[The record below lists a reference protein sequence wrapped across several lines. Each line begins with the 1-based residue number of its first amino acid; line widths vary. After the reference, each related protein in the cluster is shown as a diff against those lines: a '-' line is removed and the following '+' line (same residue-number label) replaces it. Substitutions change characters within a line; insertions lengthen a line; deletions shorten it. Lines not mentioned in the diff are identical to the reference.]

1 MKLDLS
7 VVIPLLNE
15 EECIPKLE
23 EELEEVLKY
32 LPGTKEVI
40 FVDDGSTDRSFEV
53 LEGVVARRPWAR
65 VVKLMRN
72 FGQTQAMAAGFDAA
86 RGEVLVC
93 MDADLQND
101 PRDIPRL
108 IEKLDEGFDI
118 VSGWR
123 KHRQDKFLSRRLP
136 SVCANWLLGKVLGV
150 KIHDYG
156 CSLKAYD
163 ARVVK
168 SLHLYSDMH
177 RFLPALASKCGA
189 RVTEIPVNHRARLY
203 GESKYGLSRVF
214 KVVFD
219 MTVIKL
225 IVDFSNRP
233 AHYFGVWGT
242 VFLLGALW
250 VTPFF
255 VINLIVGFRGESIV
269 LPTIIVLMFTTSMYF
284 YVLGMLGDL
293 IVRVGRHDATEYARS
308 TAVEVS

>member
-7 VVIPLLNE
+7 IIIPLLNE

-23 EELEEVLKY
+23 AELQEVLEL
-32 LPGTKEVI
+32 LPGNNEVL
-40 FVDDGSTDRSFEV
+40 FVDDGSTDRSFE
-53 LEGVVARRPWAR
+53 LLQGVVERRTWAR
-65 VVKLMRN
+65 VVKLKRN

-86 RGEVLVC
+86 RGETLVC

-101 PRDIPRL
+101 PKDIPIL
-108 IEKLDEGFDI
+108 IEKLEEGYDI

-189 RVTEIPVNHRARLY
+189 RVTEIPVNHRPRLF
-203 GESKYGLSRVF
+203 GQSKYGLSRVF

-233 AHYFGVWGT
+233 AHYFGIWGT

-255 VINLIVGFRGESIV
+255 VINMVMSFREESIV
-269 LPTIIVLMFTTSMYF
+269 LPSIIVLMFTTSVYF

-293 IVRVGRHDATEYARS
+293 IVQVSKHDATEYARS

>member
-7 VVIPLLNE
+7 IIIPLLNE
-15 EECIPKLE
+15 EECIPKLA
-23 EELEEVLKY
+23 EELDEVLGY

-40 FVDDGSTDRSFEV
+40 FVDDGSTDGSFEI
-53 LEGVVARRPWAR
+53 LARLTAEKSWAR
-65 VVKLMRN
+65 VVKLKRN
-72 FGQTQAMAAGFDAA
+72 FGQTQAMAAGFDVA

-101 PRDIPRL
+101 PRDIPKL
-108 IEKLDEGFDI
+108 IEKLEEGYDI

-123 KHRQDKFLSRRLP
+123 KDRKDKFFTRRLP
-136 SVCANWLLGKVLGV
+136 SMCANRLLGKVLGV
-150 KIHDYG
+150 RIHDYG

-177 RFLPALASKCGA
+177 RFLPALAQKCGA
-189 RVTEIPVNHRARLY
+189 RVTEIPVNHRPRLF
-203 GESKYGLSRVF
+203 GTSKYGLSRVF

-250 VTPFF
+250 STPFLI
-255 VINLIVGFRGESIV
+255 INLMRGWNNDRIVIPSIV
-269 LPTIIVLMFTTSMYF
+269 ILMLLTSVYF

-293 IVRVGRHDATEYARS
+293 IVRVGQHDATEYARS
-308 TAVEVS
+308 TAVEVN